1 MENDY
6 LDPFAAA
13 DDVLGQIE
21 RKMAELKTINLM
33 ILGKTGVGKS
43 TLINALFG
51 ETRVKTG
58 IGGPVSTDIV
68 RIVADHLTIYDTP
81 GLELGGDNSMSSLLT
96 QVANVINEHV
106 KENTIDDAIHCILY
120 CVSVPSHRFEQNE
133 ADFIRGLQEKIKTQN
148 TPVFIVLTQAF
159 NKNDTSELQAHI
171 ASFGLKIKAIV
182 PVLATPY
189 YVDEDYTAKPRGVPE
204 LAKLISEAI
213 PDSVKSTF
221 DAIQCASIELKKQ
234 RARAIMGTAAAAA
247 AAIGAVPIPFSD
259 AALLVPE
266 QIGMMAGI
274 TAVFGIPVDKAA
286 LAAVLSATIGTGG
299 LTLLGK
305 TIVTNLIK
313 LIPGA
318 GTIVGGAISAATAAA
333 LTSALGEAYI
343 VIMTKIAKGEV
354 PTNFLTTQEGMKEIT
369 KLFTERMRI
378 VRNGD
383 GSPKNTI
390 EDNDN
395 V

>member
-1 MENDY
+1 MDNQI

-13 DDVLGQIE
+13 EKIMDQIE
-21 RKMAELKTINLM
+21 KKMEDLKTLNLM

-51 ETRVKTG
+51 EKRVATG
-58 IGGPVSTDIV
+58 IGAPVSTDIV
-68 RIVADHLTIYDTP
+68 RIAADHLTIYDTP
-81 GLELGGDNSMSSLLT
+81 GLELGGNNSMSNLLT
-96 QVANVINEHV
+96 QVVSVINKQVE
-106 KENTIDDAIHCILY
+106 EGTIEDAIHCILY
-120 CVSVPSHRFEQNE
+120 CVSVPSHRFEENE
-133 ADFIRGLQEKIKTQN
+133 ADFIKQLQAKIKTHN
-148 TPVFIVLTQAF
+148 IPIFIVLTQAF
-159 NKNDTSELQAHI
+159 NKSDSAIMKEHI
-171 ASFGLKIKAIV
+171 ASLNLKIRAIV

-189 YVDEDYTAKPRGVPE
+189 YVDEDFTAKPRGVAE
-204 LAKLISEAI
+204 LAQLISEAI
-213 PDSVKSTF
+213 PESVREAF
-221 DAIQCASIELKKQ
+221 AAIQCANMDLKRQK
-234 RARAIMGTAAAAA
+234 ARAIVGTAAAAA

-286 LAAVLSATIGTGG
+286 LAAILSATIGTGG

-318 GTIVGGAISAATAAA
+318 GSVVGGAISAATAAA

-343 VIMTKIAKGEV
+343 VIMLMIAKGEV
-354 PTNFLTTQEGMKEIT
+354 SPDFIKTQEGMKEIARVFAEKI
-369 KLFTERMRI
+369 KLA
-378 VRNGD
+378 RNSD
-383 GSPKNTI
+383 GTPKV
-390 EDNDN
+390 EE
-395 V
+395 